1 MSSERTSLYLR
12 GMSTRIVREAKA
24 AAARRGSTLA
34 AFVSDALDRNF
45 HENADGDDS
54 EALRDAMR
62 WYEKNRPR
70 LLSRHRGEYIA
81 IVERRVIDHDRDFEA
96 LADRVF
102 TRLGLRSVFMP
113 RVEAGEPRARVRS
126 PRVRR

>member
-1 MSSERTSLYLR
+1 MNSERTSLYLR
-12 GMSTRIVREAKA
+12 GMPTRVVREAKA

-45 HENADGDDS
+45 QENSDGDDS
-54 EALRDAMR
+54 EGLRDAMR

-81 IVERRVIDHDRDFEA
+81 IVDRSVIDHDTAFEA

-102 TRLGLRSVFMP
+102 KRLGVRSVFMP
-113 RVEAGEPRARVRS
+113 RVEEGEPRARVRS